1 MRSRTLL
8 QVKDEYTDEVREVV
22 QFNLNS
28 TDYLKAATPPISQNA
43 PKSLGE
49 VMVEV
54 SSDIDRS
61 QADKVKPQKR

>member
-8 QVKDEYTDEVREVV
+8 QVKDEYTDEVPEVV

-54 SSDIDRS
+54 SDIDRS

>member
-8 QVKDEYTDEVREVV
+8 QVKDEYTDEVPEVV

-28 TDYLKAATPPISQNA
+28 TDYLKAATPPNA

-54 SSDIDRS
+54 SDIDRS

>member
-8 QVKDEYTDEVREVV
+8 QVKDEYTDEVPEVV

-28 TDYLKAATPPISQNA
+28 TDYLKAAIPPISQNA

-54 SSDIDRS
+54 SDIDRS

>member
-8 QVKDEYTDEVREVV
+8 QVKDEYTDEVPEVV

-28 TDYLKAATPPISQNA
+28 TDYLKAATPISQNA

-54 SSDIDRS
+54 SDIDRS

>member
-8 QVKDEYTDEVREVV
+8 QVKDEYTDEVPEVV

-28 TDYLKAATPPISQNA
+28 TDYLKAATPPISQNP

-54 SSDIDRS
+54 SDIDRS

>member
-8 QVKDEYTDEVREVV
+8 QVKDEYTDEVPEVV
-22 QFNLNS
+22 QFNLNC

-54 SSDIDRS
+54 SDIDRS

>member
-8 QVKDEYTDEVREVV
+8 QVKDEYTDEVPEVV

-28 TDYLKAATPPISQNA
+28 TDYLKAATPPILQNT
-43 PKSLGE
+43 PKSLGK

-54 SSDIDRS
+54 SDIDRS

>member
-8 QVKDEYTDEVREVV
+8 QVKDEYTDEVPEVV

-54 SSDIDRS
+54 SDIDSS

>member
-8 QVKDEYTDEVREVV
+8 QVKDEYTDEVPEVV

-43 PKSLGE
+43 PNSLGE

-54 SSDIDRS
+54 SDIDRS

>member
-8 QVKDEYTDEVREVV
+8 QVKDEYTDEVPEVV

-54 SSDIDRS
+54 SDIDRS
-61 QADKVKPQKR
+61 QAHKVKPQKR

>member
-8 QVKDEYTDEVREVV
+8 QVKDEYTDEVPEVV

-49 VMVEV
+49 VTVEV
-54 SSDIDRS
+54 SDIDRS